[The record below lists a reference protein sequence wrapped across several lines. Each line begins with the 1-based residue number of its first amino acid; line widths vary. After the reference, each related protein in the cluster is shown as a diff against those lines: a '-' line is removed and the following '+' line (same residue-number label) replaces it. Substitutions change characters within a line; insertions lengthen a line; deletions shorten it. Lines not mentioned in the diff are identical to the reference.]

1 MTRIYIN
8 QIIEFKKSIDV
19 VKNFDNFW
27 NKHDIKYINNESIE
41 DITYL
46 YESKLIETSP
56 IEIYKTHDIIKNQ
69 LKESNNIKA
78 ILPYIHPDY
87 PQLIEEILKNNGQI
101 DLVINRTIYKSII
114 QNMDKQLRHDHI
126 KKGNLKITLQ
136 NNSLEIYL
144 LICDNTMNL
153 GLFKNDGSYD
163 QNRILNSNSEKSI
176 KWANRLFE
184 TIKEGA
190 I

>member
-1 MTRIYIN
+1 
-8 QIIEFKKSIDV
+8 
-19 VKNFDNFW
+19 
-27 NKHDIKYINNESIE
+27 
-41 DITYL
+41 
-46 YESKLIETSP
+46 
-56 IEIYKTHDIIKNQ
+56 
-69 LKESNNIKA
+69 
-78 ILPYIHPDY
+78 
-87 PQLIEEILKNNGQI
+87 
-101 DLVINRTIYKSII
+101 
-114 QNMDKQLRHDHI
+114 MDKQLRHDHI

-176 KWANRLFE
+176 QWANRLFE